1 MSRYLED
8 WGRTN
13 PAERKAVYPPSDMK
27 SSEER
32 LRRAIIMAKKAW
44 WTHQVFFTKAGLWK
58 RSGVRYST
66 EWRGDNAPSYL
77 QKAAQ
82 V

>member
-27 SSEER
+27 SAEER
-32 LRRAIIMAKKAW
+32 LRRAIIRAKKAW
-44 WTHQVFFTKAGLWK
+44 CVHLAYFTKAGLWK
-58 RSGVRYST
+58 KRGVRYST